1 MANKPLNPKGVQNFV
16 TASRRTK
23 LQADLAKQMRQ
34 DRNLAKAVKSK
45 SAANKETIK
54 KKAAINKQRA
64 SKGGGVIHGVQFGKT
79 KPKGK

>member
-1 MANKPLNPKGVQNFV
+1 VANQPLNPKGVQNFI

-23 LQADLAKQMRQ
+23 LQADLAKQMKQ

-45 SAANKETIK
+45 KEANRKAIQKKSTIS
-54 KKAAINKQRA
+54 KQKA
-64 SKGGGVIHGVQFGKT
+64 SKGGGVIDGVQWGRT

>member
-1 MANKPLNPKGVQNFV
+1 MAKKPLNPKGVQNFI

-23 LQADLAKQMRQ
+23 LQADLAKQMKQ

-45 SAANKETIK
+45 KEANRKAIQ
-54 KKAAINKQRA
+54 KKAAISKQKA
-64 SKGGGVIHGVQFGKT
+64 SPGGGVIHGVQFGKT

>member
-23 LQADLAKQMRQ
+23 LQADFAKQMRQ

-45 SAANKETIK
+45 SAANKQTIK
-54 KKAAINKQRA
+54 KKAAISKQKA
-64 SKGGGVIHGVQFGKT
+64 SPRGGVIDGVQWGKR

>member
-45 SAANKETIK
+45 SAANKEVIK
-54 KKAAINKQRA
+54 KKAAISKQKA
-64 SKGGGVIHGVQFGKT
+64 SKGGGVINGVQFGKT